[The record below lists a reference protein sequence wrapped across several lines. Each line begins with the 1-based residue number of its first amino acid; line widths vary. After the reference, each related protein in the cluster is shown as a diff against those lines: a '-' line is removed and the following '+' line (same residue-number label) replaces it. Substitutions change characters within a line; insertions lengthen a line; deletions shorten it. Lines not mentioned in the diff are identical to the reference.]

1 MDSRIV
7 HFITALRAS
16 GVRVSLAESQDA
28 FHAIDQLGL
37 EDREVFRLSL
47 KATLVKEAKD
57 GPEFDKLFPL
67 FFGSMQP
74 PMMNGTGEMSIDE
87 QQMLQDALRQILRE
101 LQAELMRRLA
111 EGRPLTQEELQQ
123 LGQQAGLQNANQMY
137 QQQWINRRML
147 QQTGHAGF
155 AGSDR

>member
-47 KATLVKEAKD
+47 KATLVKEARD

-74 PMMNGTGEMSIDE
+74 PMMNGTGEMSARRAA
-87 QQMLQDALRQILRE
+87 DAAKTRCARCCVNC
-101 LQAELMRRLA
+101 
-111 EGRPLTQEELQQ
+111 RP
-123 LGQQAGLQNANQMY
+123 N
-137 QQQWINRRML
+137 
-147 QQTGHAGF
+147 
-155 AGSDR
+155 

>member
-67 FFGSMQP
+67 FFGSM
-74 PMMNGTGEMSIDE
+74 
-87 QQMLQDALRQILRE
+87 
-101 LQAELMRRLA
+101 
-111 EGRPLTQEELQQ
+111 
-123 LGQQAGLQNANQMY
+123 
-137 QQQWINRRML
+137 
-147 QQTGHAGF
+147 
-155 AGSDR
+155 